1 MSILAGES
9 WRRLSKED
17 GLIWDDTDGDA
28 FWADADGSVWIGTS
42 GGLAHYQPPRGG
54 LPGAV
59 VADPVIT
66 GLEIDQKSRVVRAEF
81 SSLSYKSEQVARFA
95 YRLDGEPWIDAKE
108 RAISF
113 AEIGPGRHRLEVQS
127 RVRDEPVSAKVAVA
141 EFQVEPKW
149 WETWW
154 LRLAAVWLAAGA
166 LWAAF
171 QWRHQLL
178 RRRNR
183 QLENAVLQRT
193 VELEAER
200 TKVLEEKRRADEA
213 SEAKGRFLATMS
225 HEIRTP
231 LNGLIGLS
239 QLLEATPVPAEALEM
254 LRMIRS
260 SGDALLRL
268 TNNVLDLSKVEAG
281 KLELEVAPFHLPY
294 VLTESIGPLEAA
306 AARKSLRLRCELA
319 PGLPSWVAGDETRL
333 RQVILNLISNALKF
347 TSSGEIVLSAS
358 VERRDETYYCI
369 AIEVCDTGIGI
380 SPDQLPRLFSPF
392 DQADASTSGRYGGSG
407 LGLAISKRLVELMG
421 GMIDVESKPGEGTRF
436 RFTVLMA
443 HAEEPADSRPAP
455 RPKVKVRS
463 QLKVLVAEDNLVN
476 QKVILMM
483 LERLGLKADL
493 AVDGS
498 QAVAAAV
505 ENRYDLILMD
515 VQMPEV
521 DGLAATK
528 EIRNRLPFDRQPLIF
543 GLTAHA
549 TTGYRDTCLASGMD
563 GYLTKP
569 LSRDKLSELIE
580 GLSTRVQ
587 LRNLTLPIVS
597 GGFATNTESLTAESS
612 FPRWPVYTT
621 ATLALPKQSR
631 QPEV

>member
-1 MSILAGES
+1 
-9 WRRLSKED
+9 
-17 GLIWDDTDGDA
+17 
-28 FWADADGSVWIGTS
+28 
-42 GGLAHYQPPRGG
+42 
-54 LPGAV
+54 
-59 VADPVIT
+59 
-66 GLEIDQKSRVVRAEF
+66 
-81 SSLSYKSEQVARFA
+81 
-95 YRLDGEPWIDAKE
+95 
-108 RAISF
+108 
-113 AEIGPGRHRLEVQS
+113 
-127 RVRDEPVSAKVAVA
+127 
-141 EFQVEPKW
+141 
-149 WETWW
+149 
-154 LRLAAVWLAAGA
+154 
-166 LWAAF
+166 
-171 QWRHQLL
+171 
-178 RRRNR
+178 
-183 QLENAVLQRT
+183 
-193 VELEAER
+193 
-200 TKVLEEKRRADEA
+200 
-213 SEAKGRFLATMS
+213 MS

-294 VLTESIGPLEAA
+294 VLSESIGPFEAA

-319 PGLPSWVAGDETRL
+319 PDLPSWVAGDETRL

-421 GMIDVESKPGEGTRF
+421 GMIDVESKLGEGTRF
-436 RFTVLMA
+436 RFSVLVG
-443 HAEEPADSRPAP
+443 HAEEPADLRPAL
-455 RPKVKVRS
+455 RPKVKVRN
-463 QLKVLVAEDNLVN
+463 QLRVLVAEDNLVN

-498 QAVAAAV
+498 QAISAAV
-505 ENRYDLILMD
+505 KNRYDLILMD

-528 EIRNRLPFDRQPLIF
+528 EIRSRLPFDRQPVIF

-569 LSRDKLSELIE
+569 LGRDKLCELIE
-580 GLSTRVQ
+580 EVSTRLQ
-587 LRNLTLPIVS
+587 LRNLTLPIAS
-597 GGFATNTESLTAESS
+597 GGFATNTESLAAESS
-612 FPRWPVYTT
+612 FPRWPMYTT
-621 ATLALPKQSR
+621 ATLALPKQSSL
-631 QPEV
+631 PEE